1 MYSLYRSLL
10 MSYFWLKF
18 EPYLSLQFLSAE
30 VALASY
36 TKLRN
41 IIKSGLKIFIRKTIL
56 YSFRHE
62 QLRGQ
67 G

>member
-1 MYSLYRSLL
+1 MR
-10 MSYFWLKF
+10 YFWLKF

-30 VALASY
+30 VVLASY

-41 IIKSGLKIFIRKTIL
+41 IIKSGLKIFKGKQFCTLSRMNNCG
-56 YSFRHE
+56 
-62 QLRGQ
+62 GQ

>member
-18 EPYLSLQFLSAE
+18 GPYLSLQFLSAE
-30 VALASY
+30 VVLASY

-56 YSFRHE
+56 YSFTHE